1 MKRAFFIFLLALLST
16 VPVSPQAVTQWADSS
31 PHKSGFITVNGVKL
45 HYLDWGG
52 KGEALLFLHGLGDS
66 AHVFDGIA
74 PKFTDHFRVLA
85 LTRRG
90 HGLSDK
96 PQTGYE
102 TSTLVEDIRQFLDA
116 LKIKRVSLVGHSMA
130 DKEMTLF
137 AGLYPQRVKKL
148 VYLDAAYDRSG
159 LAEVQVKNPLPT
171 PRPAKED
178 LVSLDAYRRWWE
190 KYRGFWSDAV
200 ESNLRE
206 TSRAPDGTIKP
217 SVAGSVAQG
226 IMKGAG
232 TPPMDYTKVQ
242 APALSFYAIYRVPRW
257 LPPDASEEMRKRVET
272 HLAESMLPY
281 QRKNIER
288 FRNEVKNGRVVEVK
302 DSDHYVFVV
311 SQDEVVREMR
321 KFLLNK

>member
-1 MKRAFFIFLLALLST
+1 M
-16 VPVSPQAVTQWADSS
+16 
-31 PHKSGFITVNGVKL
+31 
-45 HYLDWGG
+45 
-52 KGEALLFLHGLGDS
+52 
-66 AHVFDGIA
+66 
-74 PKFTDHFRVLA
+74 
-85 LTRRG
+85 
-90 HGLSDK
+90 
-96 PQTGYE
+96 
-102 TSTLVEDIRQFLDA
+102 LVEDLRQFLDA

-159 LAEVQVKNPLPT
+159 LAEVQAKNPLPP

-178 LVSLDAYRRWWE
+178 LASFDAYRNWWK
-190 KYRGFWSDAV
+190 KYRGLWSDAV

-206 TSRAPDGTIKP
+206 TSLAPDGTIKP
-217 SVAGSVAQG
+217 SVAGPVAQA
-226 IMKGAG
+226 ILKGAD

-242 APALSFYAIYRVPRW
+242 APALSFYAIYGMPRW
-257 LPPDASEEMRKRVET
+257 LQPNTSEEMRKKVET
-272 HLAESMLPY
+272 HLVESRLPF
-281 QRKNIER
+281 QRKSIER
-288 FRNEVKNGRVVEVK
+288 FRKEVKNGRVVEVK